1 MSDAAPQDLRYRT
14 AISWAG
20 IAIIVVGL
28 ILAVTGDIL
37 PGLLLAVAGMLI
49 WLFVKRRARKVGP

>member
-14 AISWAG
+14 VITWGG

-28 ILAVTGDIL
+28 ILAVTGEVL

-49 WLFVKRRARKVGP
+49 WLFVKRRSRKLGA